1 MKVIINF
8 EDDHE
13 ENMEE
18 VNDKWNQFEKIFNSD
33 INSDIILDSI
43 ADAGAA
49 IMYITSATG
58 MSLDEA
64 FDMYT
69 ERLKKELDA
78 EDIKSLLEL
87 DKLIN
92 DFFGI

>member
-18 VNDKWNQFEKIFNSD
+18 VDDKWNQFEKIFN
-33 INSDIILDSI
+33 NNMILDSI
-43 ADAGAA
+43 VDAGAA

-78 EDIKSLLEL
+78 EDVKSLLEVE
-87 DKLIN
+87 KLIN